1 MYRAF
6 ELTINPD
13 ALEISFFEELAK
25 LGRDKLQ
32 NDDEDIREY
41 LSEVICCGTIDG
53 TSLIEKYFPTLKKD
67 VFLSYSH
74 NDQDLAYA
82 IAGLLQNYFGLSVFI
97 DSMFWG
103 NADELLKEI
112 DIQYCYQEESE
123 TYNYRKRNL
132 TTSHVHI
139 MLMSAIMKAMDQSEI
154 VIFLNTPK
162 SAPNLKEALIN
173 GQYDEHTLSPWI
185 YEEVLLTTMLKET
198 GWSVYR
204 EEQRL
209 DENALFHFDSDIRI
223 AYKLPREKLISL
235 TVEDIEVW
243 HRVFKERKDENEPY
257 GGLVSKYLKKEAH
270 PLNILYEIKCGIDD

>member
-13 ALEISFFEELAK
+13 ALEINLFEALAEF
-25 LGRDKLQ
+25 GRDKLQ
-32 NDDEDIREY
+32 DDAEIIQRF
-41 LSEVICCGTIDG
+41 LAEVIHYGTIDG

-82 IAGLLQNYFGLSVFI
+82 LAGLFQNYFGLSVFI

-103 NADELLKEI
+103 NADKLLKEI
-112 DIQYCYQEESE
+112 DNRYCYQPKLK

-132 TTSHVHI
+132 TTSHVHV
-139 MLMSAIMKAMDQSEI
+139 MLISAIMKAMDQSEI

-162 SAPNLKEALIN
+162 SSPNLKETVMN
-173 GQYDEHTLSPWI
+173 GQYDDHTLSPWI
-185 YEEVLLTTMLKET
+185 YEEILLTTMLKKT
-198 GWSVYR
+198 DWSVYR
-204 EEQRL
+204 AEQRL
-209 DENALFHFDSDIRI
+209 DENSPFHFDSDIRI

-235 TVEDIEVW
+235 SVEDIEVW
-243 HRVFKERKDENEPY
+243 HKVFMERKDEYEPY
-257 GGLVSKYLKKEAH
+257 GGLVSKHLKKEKH
-270 PLNILYEIKCGIDD
+270 PLNILYEMKCGIDD